1 MLDLSVL
8 TTESRNMNTLELDKM
23 SAMEIVSI
31 MNAEDKKVPEAVQK
45 ALPQIATAV
54 ELASEA
60 LLGGGRIIYVG
71 AGTSGRLGVL
81 DAVECEPTFG
91 VSRDQV
97 IALIAGGAEAFISAA
112 EGSEDDE
119 QAGVA
124 DLEKAVLSP
133 YDLVIGVAASG
144 RTPYV
149 CSALKFARG
158 KGCHTVAVTC
168 NKKSLMGSIAELAI
182 EAVVGPEVVTGS
194 TRLKAGS
201 AQKMILNMISTAAM
215 VLCGRVYENLMIDV
229 VHTNEKLRIR
239 AINVVM
245 QAAGVTAERA
255 ERTLL
260 EAGGNAKV
268 AVTMLLAGLSA
279 EDAAAR
285 LSESGGHVRLAIQGK
300 RPAGDKE
307 KT

>member
-1 MLDLSVL
+1 MLDLSIL
-8 TTESRNMNTLELDKM
+8 TTEARNENTFELDKM
-23 SAMEIVSI
+23 TASEIVSI
-31 MNAEDKKVPEAVQK
+31 MNDEDKKVPEAVQQ

-54 ELASEA
+54 DWATQALAS
-60 LLGGGRIIYVG
+60 GGRIVYVG

-91 VSRDQV
+91 VSRNQV
-97 IALIAGGAEAFISAA
+97 VALMAGGSEAFVNAV

-119 QAGVA
+119 RAGVM
-124 DLEKAVLSP
+124 DLEAAELCP
-133 YDLVIGVAASG
+133 YDLVIGIAASG

-149 CSALKFARG
+149 CSALKHARSL
-158 KGCHTVAVTC
+158 GCHTVAVAC
-168 NKKSLMGSIAELAI
+168 NKKSLMGEIAELTI

-201 AQKMILNMISTAAM
+201 AQKMILNMISTATM

-229 VHTNEKLRIR
+229 AQTNEKLCIR
-239 AINVVM
+239 AVNVVM
-245 QAAGVTAERA
+245 QATGVTEKQA
-255 ERTLL
+255 ERTLS

-279 EDAAAR
+279 DDAIAR
-285 LSESGGHVRLAIQGK
+285 LEASGGHVRHAIEGK
-300 RPAGDKE
+300 RRAGS
-307 KT
+307 